1 MKVLWTS
8 LRQAFGGIGFWL
20 AVLGT
25 VLALLAAGFET
36 LNYVLQAGGGPLQE
50 GMLLSLLRE
59 SISSDTMQFVMPIVA
74 ALPFTASYYD
84 DLHSG
89 FIKAYLL
96 RSGYQNYIVG
106 KVAAC
111 FVSGGMVPVAG
122 ILCFGILAGSVILPR
137 ETYSAASLY
146 ETGWILKSYV
156 LLFCSGAF
164 WSLVGMT
171 AAALT
176 NSKHMAYAAPF
187 VFFYV
192 LVILSERYFKTIP
205 YLNPKEWM
213 NPAAKIWVGAMLLIL
228 SVLVS
233 LAFIHSAGRR
243 LKNL

>member
-1 MKVLWTS
+1 MKALWTS
-8 LRQAFGGIGFWL
+8 LRQAFGGIGFRL
-20 AVLGT
+20 AVLGS
-25 VLALLAAGFET
+25 VLALASASVET
-36 LNYVLQAGGGPLQE
+36 LVYVIQNEDAPLQK
-50 GMLLSLLRE
+50 GLLLSLIRE
-59 SISSDTMQFVMPIVA
+59 SISSDTMHLMLPIVA
-74 ALPFTASYYD
+74 ALPFTASYFD
-84 DLHSG
+84 DIHSG
-89 FIKAYLL
+89 FVKAYLL
-96 RSGYQNYIVG
+96 RSGYQNYILG

-111 FVSGGMVPVAG
+111 FASGGMVPVAG

-137 ETYSAASLY
+137 ETYSVASVY
-146 ETGWILKSYV
+146 ETGWILKSCV

-187 VFFYV
+187 IFFYV
-192 LVILSERYFKTIP
+192 LVILSERYFKRIP

-213 NPAAKIWVGAMLLIL
+213 DPAAEIWVGAMLLIL

-233 LAFIHSAGRR
+233 LAFVHSTGRR